1 MPRKS
6 KSTSES
12 TSDENVSMKR
22 LLEESDEE
30 PPSKK
35 QRVEISYNLRSRVN
49 SVPSVP
55 STPPPSEESE
65 SSEQKTFEFDSAEES
80 DTEESDDSEDEM
92 KSLSSILERFKD
104 VNPMAYKEYVQT
116 LEYITKT
123 RVNIVQVLLTPMRR
137 EDKALIVQMYDVL
150 RSIPYPSHEY
160 IEYHK
165 LLVREI
171 SEAKRRYNDYCRL
184 PEGSQQTYEETKEKL
199 LTLSSSIPLDHQ
211 IVALDADDLTK
222 SHILKEYLRM
232 CNLSSG
238 DDEKAKLEKWITT
251 CLSLPFRRCKP
262 LSDSRSTFLRKMKD
276 SLDENIYGLEKVK
289 EQLLIFANAR
299 ISNPEMKECTLGLV
313 GPPGIGKTMI
323 SRLISKCL
331 DTPFAQIS
339 CGGITDPETLRG
351 HSYTYVGS
359 RPGEITNALI
369 EMGYSNGVIFF
380 DEFEKIAQNPTITSM
395 LLHVLDPLQ
404 NSRYQDHYLGR
415 DVSLNLSGV
424 WFVLSMNGQPVDSAL
439 RDRIFTITLPG
450 YTSKEKFHIAKKH
463 LIPKHFANMKIS
475 PGDIIIPDETINH
488 IISDVKYDVRQPG
501 VRELNRILREV
512 ISKVHFLQQSDV
524 KTSFTL
530 SSEVVGKSYTVKP
543 EDVDTLTA
551 SEGIDNPMYMSMYM

>member
-1 MPRKS
+1 MSHNAPDS
-6 KSTSES
+6 FPTSTPVLS
-12 TSDENVSMKR
+12 TLNTKRQLVFSDD
-22 LLEESDEE
+22 DEQ
-30 PPSKK
+30 PSTKK
-35 QRVEISYNLRSRVN
+35 KKVEHPYNLRSR
-49 SVPSVP
+49 S
-55 STPPPSEESE
+55 STS
-65 SSEQKTFEFDSAEES
+65 K
-80 DTEESDDSEDEM
+80 SDDSDDSDSDTDSDTSNTSDTSDTSDTSETDE
-92 KSLSSILERFKD
+92 KSLSMILEKFKD
-104 VNPMAYKEYVQT
+104 INPMAYQEYIQT
-116 LEYITKT
+116 LDYITKT

-165 LLVREI
+165 IVVREI
-171 SEAKRRYNDYCRL
+171 TEAKRLYADYSRL
-184 PEGSQQTYEETKEKL
+184 PKGTQQTYEESKERL
-199 LTLSSSIPLDHQ
+199 LSLSSSIPLDHQ
-211 IVALDADDLTK
+211 IVALDADDSTK

-232 CNLSSG
+232 CDLSSG

-262 LSDSRSTFLRKMKD
+262 LTDSRSVFLRKMKD

-289 EQLLIFANAR
+289 EQLLVFANAR

-369 EMGYSNGVIFF
+369 EMGYCNGVIFF
-380 DEFEKIAQNPTITSM
+380 DEFEKIAQNQTITSM

-415 DVSLNLSGV
+415 DVSLNLSGI
-424 WFVLSMNGQPVDSAL
+424 WFVLSMNGMPVDSAL

-463 LIPKHFANMKIS
+463 LIPKHFMNMKIP
-475 PGDIIIPDETINH
+475 PGDIVIPDETINY
-488 IISDVKYDVRQPG
+488 IIGIGDNRTPG

-512 ISKVHFLQQSDV
+512 ISKIHFLQQSNV

-530 SSEVVGKSYTVKP
+530 SDITKSYTVRP
-543 EDVDTLTA
+543 EDVAKLTN
-551 SEGIDNPMYMSMYM
+551 ELIDNPMYMSMYM